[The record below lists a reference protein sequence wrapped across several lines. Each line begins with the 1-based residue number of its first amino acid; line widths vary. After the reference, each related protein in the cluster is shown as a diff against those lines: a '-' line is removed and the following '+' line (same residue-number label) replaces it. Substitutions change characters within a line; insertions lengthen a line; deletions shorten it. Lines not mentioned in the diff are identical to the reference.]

1 MMKCLPPLA
10 LALVALTSWSSGSDS
25 LTLTRL
31 DGVAYEDVKLRR
43 VEEGKAVLQ
52 HQGGFA
58 TVPLGLFSDNEIKKM
73 GLDPEDFAE
82 IPAQREEAS
91 LRINLFNLKKR
102 IPSFQITQGIQENVK
117 TSEIEDIDPITI
129 LVVTDGVPR
138 RIPLATLP
146 KDIKQALGY
155 DPEKAQAFVQARE
168 DARQAGLAAAAQVQA
183 EEEKRKAQAE
193 KARQDAL
200 RKQPKKPTQP
210 TKKGDSGAVP
220 DYQVFK

>member
-1 MMKCLPPLA
+1 
-10 LALVALTSWSSGSDS
+10 
-25 LTLTRL
+25 
-31 DGVAYEDVKLRR
+31 
-43 VEEGKAVLQ
+43 
-52 HQGGFA
+52 
-58 TVPLGLFSDNEIKKM
+58 
-73 GLDPEDFAE
+73 
-82 IPAQREEAS
+82 
-91 LRINLFNLKKR
+91 
-102 IPSFQITQGIQENVK
+102 VK

-168 DARQAGLAAAAQVQA
+168 DARQAGLAAAAQAQA

-210 TKKGDSGAVP
+210 TKKGDSGSVP